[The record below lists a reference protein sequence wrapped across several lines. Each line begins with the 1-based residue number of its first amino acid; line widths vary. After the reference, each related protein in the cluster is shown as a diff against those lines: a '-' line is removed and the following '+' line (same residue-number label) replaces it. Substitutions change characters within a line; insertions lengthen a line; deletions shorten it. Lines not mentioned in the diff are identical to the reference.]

1 MAYAYLFQKYEQ
13 CHWYEALWWH
23 MVVMSPK
30 KGDASTPLIRK
41 KQAITKFHEEYEIYG
56 FDKINLIQFINLA

>member
-1 MAYAYLFQKYEQ
+1 
-13 CHWYEALWWH
+13 